1 MLTNMENQL
10 REQGAADRLDEVL
23 KEIPRVR
30 EDLGFIPLVTPTS
43 QIVGT
48 QAVLNVLTGERY
60 KSISRE
66 TAGVLKGEYGATPAP
81 VNATLQARVLD
92 GEDLLEPELDSLAA
106 ELDTLAQEKGI
117 DLRSGDQHIDDVLT
131 YALFPQ
137 VGLKFLQ
144 HRGDPDAFEAPPQ
157 APGAGAAQ
165 PVPAAAAAAPAPA
178 GSAVYT
184 VSVNGQPYVVEVS
197 EGGDISA
204 AAPAAAKTPAPAA
217 SAPPAAAGQPVA
229 APLAGNIVRIEVAAG
244 KNVRSGDVLLILEAM
259 KMETEVRA
267 PRDGVVQTVA
277 VAPGDAVVVGDT
289 LLELGAA

>member
-1 MLTNMENQL
+1 VLGRRGADHL
-10 REQGAADRLDEVL
+10 R
-23 KEIPRVR
+23 
-30 EDLGFIPLVTPTS
+30 
-43 QIVGT
+43 
-48 QAVLNVLTGERY
+48 
-60 KSISRE
+60 
-66 TAGVLKGEYGATPAP
+66 PA
-81 VNATLQARVLD
+81 
-92 GEDLLEPELDSLAA
+92 DLLEPELDSLAA

>member
-1 MLTNMENQL
+1 VLEG
-10 REQGAADRLDEVL
+10 ESRLPCARR
-23 KEIPRVR
+23 I
-30 EDLGFIPLVTPTS
+30 F
-43 QIVGT
+43 
-48 QAVLNVLTGERY
+48 LNP
-60 KSISRE
+60 SW
-66 TAGVLKGEYGATPAP
+66 TA
-81 VNATLQARVLD
+81 
-92 GEDLLEPELDSLAA
+92 LAA

-117 DLRSGDQHIDDVLT
+117 SLRSGDQHIDDVLT

-157 APGAGAAQ
+157 APRAGAAQ
-165 PVPAAAAAAPAPA
+165 PVPPPPRLPPAPA

-217 SAPPAAAGQPVA
+217 SCAAGPRPGQPVA

-244 KNVRSGDVLLILEAM
+244 KNVRSG
-259 KMETEVRA
+259 
-267 PRDGVVQTVA
+267 
-277 VAPGDAVVVGDT
+277 
-289 LLELGAA
+289 